1 MSSIDEA
8 IFASNRAGAAF
19 VLTDLNLAM
28 TFLDVAETSKRAE
41 TVSRNRQ
48 NARIAYDSVRR
59 LLPRLALTAE
69 EWQNIQEKLSN
80 VKFRLEA
87 AE

>member
-1 MSSIDEA
+1 
-8 IFASNRAGAAF
+8 
-19 VLTDLNLAM
+19 M
-28 TFLDVAETSKRAE
+28 TFLDVAETSTRAE

-48 NARIAYDSVRR
+48 NARTAYESVRR
-59 LLPRLALTAE
+59 LLPRLAFTTE